1 MRVDQSVTVCMPGL
15 PDSGPQLAQVQ
26 EAPALHHGGGG
37 RHGGERD
44 QGARRSQQSSP
55 GSPVQVRTP
64 TTGRSQCSGCSVKF
78 YSNFNHNSPLDKV
91 SVRRKASQLFIF

>member
-44 QGARRSQQSSP
+44 QGARRSQQSPP

-64 TTGRSQCSGCSVKF
+64 TTGRSQCSGFQFSSIEGHK
-78 YSNFNHNSPLDKV
+78 KKIIT
-91 SVRRKASQLFIF
+91 VR